1 MSPLGR
7 QGHRSR
13 AGEGINMENFQ
24 RYFLMFSIL
33 IFSYFLLIRWDPPTN
48 DTNQL
53 LVVNESERSLISESS
68 KFAEPETF
76 NENLSVSEPSVD
88 SCSLRNIKTLKSPY
102 WSLDLDLK
110 NGEIVKTTL
119 ENYPTEMNSS
129 DRKVLF
135 NKCGPE
141 KYSQVSGFEF
151 LNKDLAFKENLFSI
165 KDMYRSDGKNFVV
178 LEKRENDLIF
188 SKTFSYKNDDYFVS
202 VKDNILNLSGKE
214 ITFAPYSKIDRSDID
229 LYAEDN
235 SIFNPAS
242 FAYLGPAF
250 QTSSDNYNKIS
261 FSDLSEESYRELS
274 TKGWVSMLEHYFIS
288 AIIPEEGSNLIFQA
302 RKSLKSG
309 IYSIGVVGETS
320 SIGPNKEASFD
331 QKVYFGPKIKKE
343 LQKTHPELDLAV
355 DYGWLWWIGQPMY
368 SAMVVF
374 FDLTGNWGWSIVLVT
389 ILIKLLLWPLSM
401 VSYRNMGKMRAV
413 QPKMQEIQ
421 ERHADDRQALSK
433 AMMDLYKKEKVN
445 PALGCLPMLMQ
456 MPFFLAFYWVLIE
469 TVELRYAPFL
479 FWITD
484 LSARDPLFILPILNM
499 AAMWGMQQLQ
509 PQPVGA
515 DPIQANVFKY
525 MPLIFG
531 VMFALFPAGLVL
543 YWFLNSLVS
552 AVQMVMHGPKK
563 AKISSQ

>member
-1 MSPLGR
+1 
-7 QGHRSR
+7 
-13 AGEGINMENFQ
+13 MENFQ

-33 IFSYFLLIRWDPPTN
+33 IFSYFLLIRWDPPNNNT
-48 DTNQL
+48 TQEEL
-53 LVVNESERSLISESS
+53 LSNSERLLNESTDAYAEAAPFNEDLSYVEPLTEDCSLENN
-68 KFAEPETF
+68 ETF
-76 NENLSVSEPSVD
+76 KTPLWSIDLNL
-88 SCSLRNIKTLKSPY
+88 KK
-102 WSLDLDLK
+102 
-110 NGEIVKTTL
+110 GEIVKATL
-119 ENYPTEMNSS
+119 NNYPTEFKSS
-129 DRKVLF
+129 DKKVLF
-135 NKCGPE
+135 NKCGAE
-141 KYSQVSGFEF
+141 KYSHLSGFEF
-151 LNKDLAFKENLFSI
+151 LDKGLNPRDNFFSI
-165 KDMYRSDGKNFVV
+165 KEKYKTNNKTFVV
-178 LEKRENDLIF
+178 LEKREKDLIF
-188 SKTFSYKNDDYFVS
+188 NKTFSFKSDDYFIS
-202 VKDNILNLSGKE
+202 VTDSILNLSE
-214 ITFAPYSKIDRSDID
+214 SEVTFAPFSKIDRSSID
-229 LYAEDN
+229 LYADES

-261 FSDLSEESYRELS
+261 FSDLNEDSYRELS
-274 TKGWVSMLEHYFIS
+274 SKGWVSMLEHYFITS
-288 AIIPEEGSNLIFQA
+288 IIPEEGTNLIFQA
-302 RKSLKSG
+302 RKSSKSDV
-309 IYSIGVVGETS
+309 YSVGLVGETT
-320 SIGPNKEASFD
+320 SISPNNEASFN

-343 LQKTHPELDLAV
+343 LQKAHPELDLAV

-368 SAMVVF
+368 SAMTVF

-433 AMMDLYKKEKVN
+433 AMMELYKKEKVN

-499 AAMWGMQQLQ
+499 AAMWGMQRLQ

-563 AKISSQ
+563 EKASA

>member
-1 MSPLGR
+1 
-7 QGHRSR
+7 
-13 AGEGINMENFQ
+13 MENFQ

-48 DTNQL
+48 DINQS
-53 LVVNESERSLISESS
+53 LVVSESERSLISEPSQ
-68 KFAEPETF
+68 FAEPETF
-76 NENLSVSEPSVD
+76 NENISVSETSVD
-88 SCSLRNIKTLKSPY
+88 SCSLSNIKTLNSSY
-102 WSLDLDLK
+102 WSLDLDLR
-110 NGEIVKTTL
+110 NGEKVKTTL
-119 ENYPTEMNSS
+119 ENYPTEINSS

-165 KDMYRSDGKNFVV
+165 KDMYKSEGKNFVV

-229 LYAEDN
+229 LYADDS

-274 TKGWVSMLEHYFIS
+274 SKGWVSMLEHYFIS

-302 RKSLKSG
+302 RKSSKSG
-309 IYSIGVVGETS
+309 VYSVGVVGETS

-563 AKISSQ
+563 AKISS

>member
-1 MSPLGR
+1 MSSLGR

-13 AGEGINMENFQ
+13 AGERINMENFQ

-33 IFSYFLLIRWDPPTN
+33 IFSYFLLIRWDPPAN
-48 DTNQL
+48 DANQS
-53 LVVNESERSLISESS
+53 LVINESERSLISESS
-68 KFAEPETF
+68 KFVEAETF
-76 NENLSVSEPSVD
+76 NENLSVSETSVD
-88 SCSLRNIKTLKSPY
+88 SCSLSNIKTLKSPY

-165 KDMYRSDGKNFVV
+165 KDMYKSDGKNFVV

-229 LYAEDN
+229 LYAEDS

-274 TKGWVSMLEHYFIS
+274 SKGWVSMLEHYFIS

-302 RKSLKSG
+302 RKSSKSG
-309 IYSIGVVGETS
+309 IYSVGVVGETS

-563 AKISSQ
+563 AKISS

>member
-13 AGEGINMENFQ
+13 AGERINMENFQ

-48 DTNQL
+48 DINQS
-53 LVVNESERSLISESS
+53 LVVSESERSLISEPSQ
-68 KFAEPETF
+68 FAEPETF
-76 NENLSVSEPSVD
+76 NENISVSETSVD
-88 SCSLRNIKTLKSPY
+88 SCSLSNIKTLNSSY
-102 WSLDLDLK
+102 WSLDLDLR

-119 ENYPTEMNSS
+119 ENYPTEINSS

-151 LNKDLAFKENLFSI
+151 LNKDLASKENLFSI
-165 KDMYRSDGKNFVV
+165 KDMYKSEGKNFVV
-178 LEKRENDLIF
+178 LEKRENDVIF

-202 VKDNILNLSGKE
+202 VKDNILNLSDKE

-229 LYAEDN
+229 LYAEDS

-302 RKSLKSG
+302 RKSSKSG
-309 IYSIGVVGETS
+309 VYSVGVVGETS

-563 AKISSQ
+563 AKISS

>member
-1 MSPLGR
+1 
-7 QGHRSR
+7 
-13 AGEGINMENFQ
+13 MENFQ

-33 IFSYFLLIRWDPPTN
+33 IFSYFLLIRWDPPTSDINEENVYN
-48 DTNQL
+48 D
-53 LVVNESERSLISESS
+53 SERSLIQPSNDY
-68 KFAEPETF
+68 KETAPF
-76 NENLSVSEPSVD
+76 NEDLSYIEPLAEI
-88 SCSLRNIKTLKSPY
+88 CSLENIETLRTPY
-102 WSLDLDLK
+102 WSLDIDLK
-110 NGEIVKTTL
+110 NGEIVKAKL
-119 ENYPTEMNSS
+119 DNYPTEINSS
-129 DRKVLF
+129 EKKVLF
-135 NKCGPE
+135 NKCGAE
-141 KYSQVSGFEF
+141 KYSQLSGFEF
-151 LNKDLAFKENLFSI
+151 LNKELNPKDNLFSI
-165 KDMYRSDGKNFVV
+165 KEKYSSNNKTFVV
-178 LEKRENDLIF
+178 LEKREKDLIF
-188 SKTFSYKNDDYFVS
+188 KKTFSFKNDDYFIS
-202 VKDNILNLSGKE
+202 LTDSILNLSNSE
-214 ITFAPYSKIDRSDID
+214 VTFAPFSKIDRSSVD
-229 LYAEDN
+229 LYADES

-261 FSDLSEESYRELS
+261 FSDLNEDPYRELS

-288 AIIPEEGSNLIFQA
+288 SIVPEEGTNLIFQA
-302 RKSLKSG
+302 RKSSKSD
-309 IYSIGVVGETS
+309 IYSVGLVGETS
-320 SIGPNKEASFD
+320 SISPNNEVSFN
-331 QKVYFGPKIKKE
+331 QRVYFGPKIKKE
-343 LQKTHPELDLAV
+343 LQKAHPELDLAV

-368 SAMVVF
+368 SAMTVF

-433 AMMDLYKKEKVN
+433 AMMELYKKEKVN

-552 AVQMVMHGPKK
+552 AVQMVMHGPRKEK
-563 AKISSQ
+563 ASA

>member
-1 MSPLGR
+1 
-7 QGHRSR
+7 
-13 AGEGINMENFQ
+13 MENFQ

-33 IFSYFLLIRWDPPTN
+33 IFSYFLLIRWDPPTSYIN
-48 DTNQL
+48 EEN
-53 LVVNESERSLISESS
+53 VYNESERSLIQPSNDY
-68 KFAEPETF
+68 KETAPF
-76 NENLSVSEPSVD
+76 NEDLSYIEPLAEI
-88 SCSLRNIKTLKSPY
+88 CSLENIETLRTPY
-102 WSLDLDLK
+102 WSLDIDLK
-110 NGEIVKTTL
+110 NGEIVKATL
-119 ENYPTEMNSS
+119 DNYPTEINSS
-129 DRKVLF
+129 EKKVLF
-135 NKCGPE
+135 NKCGAE
-141 KYSQVSGFEF
+141 KYSQLSGFEF
-151 LNKDLAFKENLFSI
+151 LNKELNPKDNLFSI
-165 KDMYRSDGKNFVV
+165 KEKYSSNNKTFVV
-178 LEKRENDLIF
+178 LEKREKDLIF
-188 SKTFSYKNDDYFVS
+188 KKTFSFKNDDYFIS
-202 VKDNILNLSGKE
+202 LTDNILNLSNSE
-214 ITFAPYSKIDRSDID
+214 VTFAPFSKIDRSSVD
-229 LYAEDN
+229 LYADES

-261 FSDLSEESYRELS
+261 FSDLNEDSYRELS

-288 AIIPEEGSNLIFQA
+288 SIVPEEGTNLIFQA
-302 RKSLKSG
+302 RKSSKSD
-309 IYSIGVVGETS
+309 IYSVGLVGETS
-320 SIGPNKEASFD
+320 SISPNNEASFN
-331 QKVYFGPKIKKE
+331 QRVYFGPKIKKE
-343 LQKTHPELDLAV
+343 LQKAHPELDLAV

-368 SAMVVF
+368 SAMTVF

-433 AMMDLYKKEKVN
+433 AMMELYKKEKVN

-552 AVQMVMHGPKK
+552 AVQMVMHGPRKEK
-563 AKISSQ
+563 ASA

>member
-1 MSPLGR
+1 
-7 QGHRSR
+7 
-13 AGEGINMENFQ
+13 MENFQ

-48 DTNQL
+48 NF
-53 LVVNESERSLISESS
+53 NEENVYNDSERSLDQPSNDY
-68 KFAEPETF
+68 KETTPF
-76 NENLSVSEPSVD
+76 NEDLSYIEPLAEI
-88 SCSLRNIKTLKSPY
+88 CSLENIETLRTPY
-102 WSLDLDLK
+102 WSLNIDLK
-110 NGEIVKTTL
+110 KGEIVKATL
-119 ENYPTEMNSS
+119 DNYPTEINSS
-129 DRKVLF
+129 EKKVLF
-135 NKCGPE
+135 NKCGAE
-141 KYSQVSGFEF
+141 KYSQLSGFEF
-151 LNKDLAFKENLFSI
+151 LNKELNPKDNLFSI
-165 KDMYRSDGKNFVV
+165 KEKYSSNNKTFVV
-178 LEKRENDLIF
+178 LEKREKDLIF
-188 SKTFSYKNDDYFVS
+188 KKTFSFKNDDYFIS
-202 VKDNILNLSGKE
+202 LTDSILNLSNSE
-214 ITFAPYSKIDRSDID
+214 VTFAPFSKIDRSSVD
-229 LYAEDN
+229 LYADES

-261 FSDLSEESYRELS
+261 FSDLNEDSYRELS

-288 AIIPEEGSNLIFQA
+288 SIVPEEGTNLIFQA
-302 RKSLKSG
+302 RKSSKSD
-309 IYSIGVVGETS
+309 IYSVGLVGETS
-320 SIGPNKEASFD
+320 SISPNNEASFN
-331 QKVYFGPKIKKE
+331 QRVYFGPKIKKE
-343 LQKTHPELDLAV
+343 LQKAHPELDLAV

-368 SAMVVF
+368 SAMTVF

-433 AMMDLYKKEKVN
+433 AMMELYKKEKVN

-552 AVQMVMHGPKK
+552 AVQMVMHGPRKEK
-563 AKISSQ
+563 ASA

>member
-1 MSPLGR
+1 
-7 QGHRSR
+7 
-13 AGEGINMENFQ
+13 MENFQ

-33 IFSYFLLIRWDPPTN
+33 IFSYFLLIRWDPPNNNTTQEELLTN
-48 DTNQL
+48 SERL
-53 LVVNESERSLISESS
+53 LNESTDAYAEAAPFNEDLSYVEPLTEACSLENN
-68 KFAEPETF
+68 ETF
-76 NENLSVSEPSVD
+76 KTPLWSIDLNL
-88 SCSLRNIKTLKSPY
+88 KK
-102 WSLDLDLK
+102 
-110 NGEIVKTTL
+110 GEIVKATL
-119 ENYPTEMNSS
+119 NNYPTEFKSS
-129 DRKVLF
+129 DKKVLF
-135 NKCGPE
+135 NKCGAE
-141 KYSQVSGFEF
+141 KYSHLSGFEF
-151 LNKDLAFKENLFSI
+151 LDKGLNPRDNFFSI
-165 KDMYRSDGKNFVV
+165 KEKYKTNNKTFVV
-178 LEKRENDLIF
+178 LEKREKDLIF
-188 SKTFSYKNDDYFVS
+188 NKTFSFKSDDYFIS
-202 VKDNILNLSGKE
+202 VTDSILNLSE
-214 ITFAPYSKIDRSDID
+214 SEVTFAPFSKIDRSSID
-229 LYAEDN
+229 LYADES

-261 FSDLSEESYRELS
+261 FSDLNEDSYRELS
-274 TKGWVSMLEHYFIS
+274 SKGWVSMLEHYFITS
-288 AIIPEEGSNLIFQA
+288 IIPEEGTNLIFQA
-302 RKSLKSG
+302 RKSSKSDV
-309 IYSIGVVGETS
+309 YSVGLVGETT
-320 SIGPNKEASFD
+320 SISPNNEASFS

-343 LQKTHPELDLAV
+343 LQKAHPELDLAV

-368 SAMVVF
+368 SAMTVF

-433 AMMDLYKKEKVN
+433 AMMELYKKEKVN

-499 AAMWGMQQLQ
+499 AAMWGMQRLQ

-563 AKISSQ
+563 EKASA

>member
-1 MSPLGR
+1 
-7 QGHRSR
+7 
-13 AGEGINMENFQ
+13 MENFQ

-48 DTNQL
+48 NF
-53 LVVNESERSLISESS
+53 NEENVYNDSERSLVQPSNDY
-68 KFAEPETF
+68 KETTPF
-76 NENLSVSEPSVD
+76 NEDLSYIEPLAEI
-88 SCSLRNIKTLKSPY
+88 CSLENIETLRTPY
-102 WSLDLDLK
+102 WSLDIDLK
-110 NGEIVKTTL
+110 NGEIVKATL
-119 ENYPTEMNSS
+119 DNYPTEINSS
-129 DRKVLF
+129 EKKVLF
-135 NKCGPE
+135 NKCGAE
-141 KYSQVSGFEF
+141 KYSQLSGFEF
-151 LNKDLAFKENLFSI
+151 LNKELNPKDNLFSI
-165 KDMYRSDGKNFVV
+165 KEKYSSNNKTFVV
-178 LEKRENDLIF
+178 LEKKEKDLIF
-188 SKTFSYKNDDYFVS
+188 KKTFSFKNDDYFIS
-202 VKDNILNLSGKE
+202 LTDSILNLSNSE
-214 ITFAPYSKIDRSDID
+214 VTFAPFSKIDRSSVD
-229 LYAEDN
+229 LYADES

-261 FSDLSEESYRELS
+261 FSDLNEDSYRELS

-288 AIIPEEGSNLIFQA
+288 SIVPEEGTNLIFQA
-302 RKSLKSG
+302 RKSSKSD
-309 IYSIGVVGETS
+309 IYSVGLVGETS
-320 SIGPNKEASFD
+320 SISPNNEASFN
-331 QKVYFGPKIKKE
+331 QRVYFGPKIKKE
-343 LQKTHPELDLAV
+343 LQKAHPELDLAV

-368 SAMVVF
+368 SAMTVF

-433 AMMDLYKKEKVN
+433 AMMELYKKEKVN

-552 AVQMVMHGPKK
+552 AVQMVMHGPRKEK
-563 AKISSQ
+563 ASA

>member
-1 MSPLGR
+1 
-7 QGHRSR
+7 
-13 AGEGINMENFQ
+13 
-24 RYFLMFSIL
+24 MFSIL
-33 IFSYFLLIRWDPPTN
+33 IFSYFLLVRWDPPTN
-48 DTNQL
+48 NIDEETVYEN
-53 LVVNESERSLISESS
+53 SERSLQTPSIDYQ
-68 KFAEPETF
+68 ETTPF
-76 NENLSVSEPSVD
+76 NEDLSYIEPLAEI
-88 SCSLRNIKTLKSPY
+88 CSLENIETLRTPY
-102 WSLDLDLK
+102 WSLDIDLK
-110 NGEIVKTTL
+110 KGEIVKATL
-119 ENYPTEMNSS
+119 DNYPTEISS
-129 DRKVLF
+129 PEKKVLF
-135 NKCGPE
+135 NKCGAE
-141 KYSQVSGFEF
+141 KYSQLSGFEF
-151 LNKDLAFKENLFSI
+151 LNKELSPKDNLFYI
-165 KDMYRSDGKNFVV
+165 KEKYNSNNKTFVV
-178 LEKRENDLIF
+178 LEKKEKDLIF
-188 SKTFSYKNDDYFVS
+188 KKTFSFKNDDYFIS
-202 VKDNILNLSGKE
+202 LTDSILNLSNSE
-214 ITFAPYSKIDRSDID
+214 VTFAPFSKIDRSSVD
-229 LYAEDN
+229 LHADES

-261 FSDLSEESYRELS
+261 FSDLNEDSYRELS

-288 AIIPEEGSNLIFQA
+288 SIIPEEGTNLIFQA
-302 RKSLKSG
+302 RKSSKSD
-309 IYSIGVVGETS
+309 IYSVGLVGETS
-320 SIGPNKEASFD
+320 SISPNNEVSFD

-343 LQKTHPELDLAV
+343 LQKAHPELDLAV

-368 SAMVVF
+368 SAMTVF

-433 AMMDLYKKEKVN
+433 AMMELYKKEKVN

-552 AVQMVMHGPKK
+552 AVQMVMHGPRKEK
-563 AKISSQ
+563 ANA

>member
-1 MSPLGR
+1 
-7 QGHRSR
+7 
-13 AGEGINMENFQ
+13 MENFQ

-33 IFSYFLLIRWDPPTN
+33 IFSYFLLIRWDPP
-48 DTNQL
+48 
-53 LVVNESERSLISESS
+53 NENSKENSISIDSERPLIN
-68 KFAEPETF
+68 EPIDFEETTPF
-76 NENLSVSEPSVD
+76 NENLSNIKAIDNV
-88 SCSLRNIKTLKSPY
+88 CAANNIKTLESPY
-102 WSLDLDLK
+102 WSLDIDLK
-110 NGEIVKTTL
+110 KGEIVKTTL
-119 ENYPTEMNSS
+119 KNYPVEIDS
-129 DRKVLF
+129 KGKKILF

-141 KYSQVSGFEF
+141 KYSHTSGFEF
-151 LNKDLAFKENLFSI
+151 LNKELNPDKNFFSVKET
-165 KDMYRSDGKNFVV
+165 YTSDNKIFVV
-178 LEKRENDLIF
+178 LEKTEKNLLFKKII
-188 SKTFSYKNDDYFVS
+188 SYKNDDYFVS
-202 VKDNILNLSGKE
+202 VTDSVLNVSASEVTL
-214 ITFAPYSKIDRSDID
+214 APFSKIDRSSVD
-229 LYAEDN
+229 LNADEN

-261 FSDLSEESYRELS
+261 FSDLSEDNFRELS
-274 TKGWVSMLEHYFIS
+274 TKGWASMLEHYFIS
-288 AIIPEEGSNLIFQA
+288 AIVPEEGTNFIFQA
-302 RKSLKSG
+302 RKSTKSDVF
-309 IYSIGVVGETS
+309 SIGLVGETN
-320 SIGPNKEASFD
+320 SIAPNREASFN

-343 LQKTHPELDLAV
+343 LQKAHPELDLAV

-368 SAMVVF
+368 SAMSF
-374 FDLTGNWGWSIVLVT
+374 FHNLTGNWGWSIVLVT
-389 ILIKLLLWPLSM
+389 ILIKVLLWPLSM

-421 ERHADDRQALSK
+421 ERYSDDRQALSK

-531 VMFALFPAGLVL
+531 ILFALFPAGLVL

-563 AKISSQ
+563 AKLAV

>member
-1 MSPLGR
+1 
-7 QGHRSR
+7 
-13 AGEGINMENFQ
+13 MENFQ

-48 DTNQL
+48 DINQS
-53 LVVNESERSLISESS
+53 LVVNESERSLISEPSQ
-68 KFAEPETF
+68 FAETETF
-76 NENLSVSEPSVD
+76 NENISVSETSID
-88 SCSLRNIKTLKSPY
+88 SCSLSNIKTLNSPY

-151 LNKDLAFKENLFSI
+151 LNKDLASKENLFSI
-165 KDMYRSDGKNFVV
+165 KDMYKSEGKNFVV
-178 LEKRENDLIF
+178 LEKRENDVIF

-202 VKDNILNLSGKE
+202 VKDNILNLSDKE

-229 LYAEDN
+229 LYADDS

-302 RKSLKSG
+302 RKSSKSG
-309 IYSIGVVGETS
+309 IYSVGVVGETS
-320 SIGPNKEASFD
+320 SIGPNNEASFD

-563 AKISSQ
+563 AKISS

>member
-1 MSPLGR
+1 
-7 QGHRSR
+7 
-13 AGEGINMENFQ
+13 MENFQ

-33 IFSYFLLIRWDPPTN
+33 IFSYFLLIRWDPP
-48 DTNQL
+48 
-53 LVVNESERSLISESS
+53 NENSIENSISIDSERPLIN
-68 KFAEPETF
+68 EPIDFEETTPF
-76 NENLSVSEPSVD
+76 NEDLSNIKAIDNV
-88 SCSLRNIKTLKSPY
+88 CAANNIKTLESPY
-102 WSLDLDLK
+102 WSLDIDLK
-110 NGEIVKTTL
+110 KGEIVKTTL
-119 ENYPTEMNSS
+119 KNYPVEIDS
-129 DRKVLF
+129 KGKKILF

-141 KYSQVSGFEF
+141 KYSHTSGFEF
-151 LNKDLAFKENLFSI
+151 LNKELNPDKNFFSVKET
-165 KDMYRSDGKNFVV
+165 YTSDNKTFVV
-178 LEKRENDLIF
+178 LEKTEKNLLFKKII
-188 SKTFSYKNDDYFVS
+188 SYKNDDYFVS
-202 VKDNILNLSGKE
+202 VTDSVLNVSASEVTL
-214 ITFAPYSKIDRSDID
+214 APFSKIDRSNVD
-229 LYAEDN
+229 LNADEN

-261 FSDLSEESYRELS
+261 FSDLSEDNFRELS
-274 TKGWVSMLEHYFIS
+274 TKGWASMLEHYFIS
-288 AIIPEEGSNLIFQA
+288 AIVPEEGTNFIFQA
-302 RKSLKSG
+302 RKSTKSDVF
-309 IYSIGVVGETS
+309 SIGLVGETN
-320 SIGPNKEASFD
+320 SIAPNREASFN

-343 LQKTHPELDLAV
+343 LQKAHPELDLAV

-368 SAMVVF
+368 SAMSF
-374 FDLTGNWGWSIVLVT
+374 FHNLTGNWGWSIVLVT
-389 ILIKLLLWPLSM
+389 ILIKVLLWPLSM

-421 ERHADDRQALSK
+421 ERYSDDRQALSK

-531 VMFALFPAGLVL
+531 VLFALFPAGLVL

-563 AKISSQ
+563 ANLAA

>member
-1 MSPLGR
+1 
-7 QGHRSR
+7 
-13 AGEGINMENFQ
+13 MENFQ

-33 IFSYFLLIRWDPPTN
+33 IFSYFLLIRWDPPTSN
-48 DTNQL
+48 I
-53 LVVNESERSLISESS
+53 NEESLYEDSERSLIQPSNDY
-68 KFAEPETF
+68 KETTPF
-76 NENLSVSEPSVD
+76 NEDLSYIEPLAEI
-88 SCSLRNIKTLKSPY
+88 CSLENIENLRTPY
-102 WSLDLDLK
+102 WSLDIDLK
-110 NGEIVKTTL
+110 NGEIVKATL
-119 ENYPTEMNSS
+119 DNYPTEINSS
-129 DRKVLF
+129 EKKVLF
-135 NKCGPE
+135 NKCGAE
-141 KYSQVSGFEF
+141 KYSQLSGFEF
-151 LNKDLAFKENLFSI
+151 LNKELNPKDNLFYV
-165 KDMYRSDGKNFVV
+165 KERYNSDNKTFVI
-178 LEKRENDLIF
+178 LEKREKDLIF
-188 SKTFSYKNDDYFVS
+188 KKTFSFKNDDYFIS
-202 VKDNILNLSGKE
+202 LTDSILNLSNSE
-214 ITFAPYSKIDRSDID
+214 VTFAPFSKIDRSSVD
-229 LYAEDN
+229 LYADES

-261 FSDLSEESYRELS
+261 FSDLNEDSYRELS

-288 AIIPEEGSNLIFQA
+288 SIVPEEGTNLIFQA
-302 RKSLKSG
+302 RKSSKSD
-309 IYSIGVVGETS
+309 IYSVGLVGETS
-320 SIGPNKEASFD
+320 SISPNNEASFN
-331 QKVYFGPKIKKE
+331 QRVYFGPKIKKE
-343 LQKTHPELDLAV
+343 LQKAHSELDLAV

-368 SAMVVF
+368 SAMTVF

-433 AMMDLYKKEKVN
+433 AMMELYKKEKVN

-552 AVQMVMHGPKK
+552 AVQMVMHGPRKEK
-563 AKISSQ
+563 ASA

>member
-1 MSPLGR
+1 
-7 QGHRSR
+7 
-13 AGEGINMENFQ
+13 MENFQ

-48 DTNQL
+48 DTNQP

-68 KFAEPETF
+68 KFAEPDTF
-76 NENLSVSEPSVD
+76 NENLSVSETSID
-88 SCSLRNIKTLKSPY
+88 SCSLSNIKTLKSPY

-151 LNKDLAFKENLFSI
+151 LNKALASKENFFSI
-165 KDMYRSDGKNFVV
+165 KDMYKSDGKNFVV
-178 LEKRENDLIF
+178 LEKQENDVIF
-188 SKTFSYKNDDYFVS
+188 TKTFSYKNDDYFVS

-229 LYAEDN
+229 LYADDS

-261 FSDLSEESYRELS
+261 FSDLSEESYKELS

-302 RKSLKSG
+302 RKSSKSG
-309 IYSIGVVGETS
+309 IYSVGVVGETS
-320 SIGPNKEASFD
+320 SISPNKEASFD

-413 QPKMQEIQ
+413 QPKMKEIQ

-563 AKISSQ
+563 AKISS

>member
-1 MSPLGR
+1 
-7 QGHRSR
+7 
-13 AGEGINMENFQ
+13 MENFQ

-33 IFSYFLLIRWDPPTN
+33 IFSYFLLIRWDPPTSN
-48 DTNQL
+48 I
-53 LVVNESERSLISESS
+53 NEESVYDDSERSLIQPSNDY
-68 KFAEPETF
+68 KETTPF
-76 NENLSVSEPSVD
+76 NEDLSYIEPLAEI
-88 SCSLRNIKTLKSPY
+88 CSLENIETLRTPY
-102 WSLDLDLK
+102 WSLDIDLK
-110 NGEIVKTTL
+110 NGEIVKATL
-119 ENYPTEMNSS
+119 DNYPTEINSS
-129 DRKVLF
+129 EKKVLF
-135 NKCGPE
+135 NKCGAE
-141 KYSQVSGFEF
+141 KYSQLSGFEF
-151 LNKDLAFKENLFSI
+151 LNKELNPKDNLFSI
-165 KDMYRSDGKNFVV
+165 KEKYSSNNKTFVV
-178 LEKRENDLIF
+178 LEKREKDLIF
-188 SKTFSYKNDDYFVS
+188 KKTFSFKNDDYFIS
-202 VKDNILNLSGKE
+202 LTDNILNLSNSE
-214 ITFAPYSKIDRSDID
+214 VTFAPFSKIDRSSVD
-229 LYAEDN
+229 LYADES

-261 FSDLSEESYRELS
+261 FSDLNEDSYRELS

-288 AIIPEEGSNLIFQA
+288 SIVPEEGTNLIFQA
-302 RKSLKSG
+302 RKSSKSD
-309 IYSIGVVGETS
+309 IYSVGLVGETS
-320 SIGPNKEASFD
+320 SISPNNEASFN
-331 QKVYFGPKIKKE
+331 QRVYFGPKIKKE
-343 LQKTHPELDLAV
+343 LQKAHPELDLAV

-368 SAMVVF
+368 SAMTVF

-433 AMMDLYKKEKVN
+433 AMMELYKKEKVN

-552 AVQMVMHGPKK
+552 AVQMVMHGPRKEK
-563 AKISSQ
+563 ASA

>member
-1 MSPLGR
+1 MAFRAHHQLETRIVRIFNTFGPRMRLNDGRVLPTFIGQALQSKPLTAFGDGSQTRSFTYVDDLIEGIFRLLQSEYANPVNIGNPQEVSINEFAHEILQLTQSSSPITYKALPEDDPKQR
-7 QGHRSR
+7 KPDISLAKKLLNWQPQFSR
-13 AGEGINMENFQ
+13 AKGLKITIESFKSELNPKNNF
-24 RYFLMFSIL
+24 
-33 IFSYFLLIRWDPPTN
+33 
-48 DTNQL
+48 
-53 LVVNESERSLISESS
+53 
-68 KFAEPETF
+68 
-76 NENLSVSEPSVD
+76 
-88 SCSLRNIKTLKSPY
+88 
-102 WSLDLDLK
+102 
-110 NGEIVKTTL
+110 
-119 ENYPTEMNSS
+119 
-129 DRKVLF
+129 
-135 NKCGPE
+135 
-141 KYSQVSGFEF
+141 
-151 LNKDLAFKENLFSI
+151 FSI
-165 KDMYRSDGKNFVV
+165 KETYTSSGQNFVV
-178 LEKRENDLIF
+178 LEKAEKDLLFKKII
-188 SKTFSYKNDDYFVS
+188 SYKNEDYFIS
-202 VKDNILNLSGKE
+202 VTDKVLNLSVSE
-214 ITFAPYSKIDRSDID
+214 ITFAPFSKIDRSSVD
-229 LYAEDN
+229 LDADEN

-250 QTSSDNYNKIS
+250 QTSNVNYNKIS
-261 FSDLSEESYRELS
+261 FSDLTEESFRELS
-274 TKGWVSMLEHYFIS
+274 TEGWVSMLEHYFIS
-288 AIIPEEGSNLIFQA
+288 AIVPEEGSNFIFQA
-302 RKSLKSG
+302 RKSTKSDVF
-309 IYSIGVVGETS
+309 SIGLVGETK
-320 SIGPNKEASFD
+320 SISPNKEASFN

-343 LQKTHPELDLAV
+343 LQKAHPELDLAV

-368 SAMVVF
+368 SAMSF
-374 FDLTGNWGWSIVLVT
+374 FHDLTGNWGWSIVLVT
-389 ILIKLLLWPLSM
+389 ILIKILLWPLSM

-531 VMFALFPAGLVL
+531 VLFALFPAGLVL

-563 AKISSQ
+563 AKASA

>member
-1 MSPLGR
+1 
-7 QGHRSR
+7 
-13 AGEGINMENFQ
+13 MENFQ
-24 RYFLMFSIL
+24 RYFLIFSIL

-48 DTNQL
+48 IISSEEVYSD
-53 LVVNESERSLISESS
+53 SERSLI
-68 KFAEPETF
+68 EPSGAYEETTPF
-76 NENLSVSEPSVD
+76 NENLSYIEPLTEI
-88 SCSLRNIKTLKSPY
+88 CSLENIETLTTPY
-102 WSLDLDLK
+102 WSLDIDLK
-110 NGEIVKTTL
+110 KGEIVKATL
-119 ENYPTEMNSS
+119 DKYPTEINSS
-129 DRKVLF
+129 EKKVLF
-135 NKCGPE
+135 NKCGTE
-141 KYSQVSGFEF
+141 KYSQLSGFEF
-151 LNKDLAFKENLFSI
+151 LNKELNPKDSFFYVKERYDTNN
-165 KDMYRSDGKNFVV
+165 KTFVV
-178 LEKRENDLIF
+178 LEKREKDLIF
-188 SKTFSYKNDDYFVS
+188 KKTFSFKNDDYFIS
-202 VKDNILNLSGKE
+202 VTDSILNLSNSE
-214 ITFAPYSKIDRSDID
+214 VTFAPFSKIDRSSID
-229 LYAEDN
+229 LYADES

-261 FSDLSEESYRELS
+261 FSDLNEDSYRELS
-274 TKGWVSMLEHYFIS
+274 SKGWVSMLEHYFIS
-288 AIIPEEGSNLIFQA
+288 SIIPEEGTNLIFQA
-302 RKSLKSG
+302 RKSSKSD
-309 IYSIGVVGETS
+309 IYSVGLVGETS
-320 SIGPNKEASFD
+320 SISTNNEASFN

-343 LQKTHPELDLAV
+343 LQKAHPELDLAV

-368 SAMVVF
+368 SAMTVF

-433 AMMDLYKKEKVN
+433 AMMELYKKEKVN

-552 AVQMVMHGPKK
+552 AVQMVMHGPRKEK
-563 AKISSQ
+563 VST

>member
-1 MSPLGR
+1 
-7 QGHRSR
+7 
-13 AGEGINMENFQ
+13 MENFQ

-33 IFSYFLLIRWDPPTN
+33 IFSYFLLIRWDPPTSN
-48 DTNQL
+48 INKENIY
-53 LVVNESERSLISESS
+53 NESERSLIQPSNDY
-68 KFAEPETF
+68 KETAPF
-76 NENLSVSEPSVD
+76 NEDLSYIEPLAEI
-88 SCSLRNIKTLKSPY
+88 CSLENIETLRTPY
-102 WSLDLDLK
+102 WSLDIDLK
-110 NGEIVKTTL
+110 NGEIVKATL
-119 ENYPTEMNSS
+119 DNYPTEINSS
-129 DRKVLF
+129 EKKVLF
-135 NKCGPE
+135 NKCGAE
-141 KYSQVSGFEF
+141 KYSQLSGFEF
-151 LNKDLAFKENLFSI
+151 LNKELNPKDILFSI
-165 KDMYRSDGKNFVV
+165 KEKYSSNNKTFVV
-178 LEKRENDLIF
+178 LEKREKDLIF
-188 SKTFSYKNDDYFVS
+188 KKTFSFKNDDYFIS
-202 VKDNILNLSGKE
+202 LTDNILNLSNSE
-214 ITFAPYSKIDRSDID
+214 VTFAPFSKIDRSSVD
-229 LYAEDN
+229 LYADES

-261 FSDLSEESYRELS
+261 FSDLNEDSYRELS

-288 AIIPEEGSNLIFQA
+288 SIVPEEGTNLIFQA
-302 RKSLKSG
+302 RKSSKSD
-309 IYSIGVVGETS
+309 IYSVGLVGETS
-320 SIGPNKEASFD
+320 SISPNNEASFN
-331 QKVYFGPKIKKE
+331 QRVYFGPKIKKE
-343 LQKTHPELDLAV
+343 LQKAHPELDLAV

-368 SAMVVF
+368 SAMTVF

-433 AMMDLYKKEKVN
+433 AMMELYKKEKVN

-552 AVQMVMHGPKK
+552 AVQMVMHGPRKEK
-563 AKISSQ
+563 ASA

>member
-1 MSPLGR
+1 MSSLGR

-13 AGEGINMENFQ
+13 AGERINMENFQ

-33 IFSYFLLIRWDPPTN
+33 IFSYFLLIRWDPPAN
-48 DTNQL
+48 DTNQS
-53 LVVNESERSLISESS
+53 LVINESERSLISESS
-68 KFAEPETF
+68 EFVEAETF
-76 NENLSVSEPSVD
+76 NDNLSVSETSVD
-88 SCSLRNIKTLKSPY
+88 SCSLSNIKTLKSPY

-165 KDMYRSDGKNFVV
+165 KDMYKSDGKNFVV

-229 LYAEDN
+229 LYAEDS

-274 TKGWVSMLEHYFIS
+274 SKGWVSMLEHYFIS

-302 RKSLKSG
+302 RKSSKSG
-309 IYSIGVVGETS
+309 IYSVGVVGETS

-563 AKISSQ
+563 AKISS

>member
-1 MSPLGR
+1 
-7 QGHRSR
+7 
-13 AGEGINMENFQ
+13 MENFQ

-33 IFSYFLLIRWDPPTN
+33 IFSYFLLIRWDPPSDN
-48 DTNQL
+48 ISIDDTY
-53 LVVNESERSLISESS
+53 SDSGRSLIGPSNDYQEST
-68 KFAEPETF
+68 PF
-76 NENLSVSEPSVD
+76 NEDLSYKEPLAEI
-88 SCSLRNIKTLKSPY
+88 CSLENIETLRTPY
-102 WSLDLDLK
+102 WSLDIDLK
-110 NGEIVKTTL
+110 KGEIVKATL
-119 ENYPTEMNSS
+119 DNYPTEINSS
-129 DRKVLF
+129 EKKVLF
-135 NKCGPE
+135 NKCGAE
-141 KYSQVSGFEF
+141 KYSQLSGFEF
-151 LNKDLAFKENLFSI
+151 LNKELNPKDNFFSI
-165 KDMYRSDGKNFVV
+165 KEKYNSNNKTFVV
-178 LEKRENDLIF
+178 LEKREKDLIF
-188 SKTFSYKNDDYFVS
+188 KKTFSFKNDDYFVS
-202 VKDNILNLSGKE
+202 VTDSILNLSNSE
-214 ITFAPYSKIDRSDID
+214 VTFAPFSKIDRSSVD
-229 LYAEDN
+229 LYADES

-261 FSDLSEESYRELS
+261 FSDLNEDSYRELS

-288 AIIPEEGSNLIFQA
+288 SIIPEEGTNLIFQA
-302 RKSLKSG
+302 RKSSKSD
-309 IYSIGVVGETS
+309 IYSVGLVGETS
-320 SIGPNKEASFD
+320 SISPNNEVSFN

-343 LQKTHPELDLAV
+343 LQKAHPELDLAV

-368 SAMVVF
+368 SAMTVF

-433 AMMDLYKKEKVN
+433 AMMELYKKEKVN

-484 LSARDPLFILPILNM
+484 LSARDPFFILPILNM

-531 VMFALFPAGLVL
+531 VLFALFPAGLVL

-552 AVQMVMHGPKK
+552 AVQMVMHGPRKEK
-563 AKISSQ
+563 ASA

>member
-1 MSPLGR
+1 
-7 QGHRSR
+7 
-13 AGEGINMENFQ
+13 MENFQ

-33 IFSYFLLIRWDPPTN
+33 IFSYFLLIRWDPP
-48 DTNQL
+48 
-53 LVVNESERSLISESS
+53 NENSKENSIYTDSERPLINDPIDFE
-68 KFAEPETF
+68 ETAPF
-76 NENLSVSEPSVD
+76 NENLSNIKAIDNV
-88 SCSLRNIKTLKSPY
+88 CAANNIKTLESPY
-102 WSLDLDLK
+102 WSLDIDLK
-110 NGEIVKTTL
+110 KGEIVKTTL
-119 ENYPTEMNSS
+119 KNYPVEIDS
-129 DRKVLF
+129 KGKKILF

-141 KYSQVSGFEF
+141 KYSHTSGFEF
-151 LNKDLAFKENLFSI
+151 LNKELNPDKNFFSVKET
-165 KDMYRSDGKNFVV
+165 YTSDNKIFVV
-178 LEKRENDLIF
+178 LEKTEKNLLFKKII
-188 SKTFSYKNDDYFVS
+188 SYKNDDYFVS
-202 VKDNILNLSGKE
+202 VTDSVLNVSASEVTL
-214 ITFAPYSKIDRSDID
+214 APFSKIDRSSVD
-229 LYAEDN
+229 LNADEN

-261 FSDLSEESYRELS
+261 FSDLSEDNFRELS
-274 TKGWVSMLEHYFIS
+274 TKGWASMLEHYFIS
-288 AIIPEEGSNLIFQA
+288 AIVPEEGTNFIFQA
-302 RKSLKSG
+302 RKSTKSDVF
-309 IYSIGVVGETS
+309 SIGLVGETN
-320 SIGPNKEASFD
+320 SIAPNREASFN

-343 LQKTHPELDLAV
+343 LQKAHPELDLAV

-368 SAMVVF
+368 SAMSF
-374 FDLTGNWGWSIVLVT
+374 FHNLTGNWGWSIVLVT
-389 ILIKLLLWPLSM
+389 ILIKVLLWPLSM

-421 ERHADDRQALSK
+421 ERFSDDRQALSK

-531 VMFALFPAGLVL
+531 ILFALFPAGLVL

-563 AKISSQ
+563 AKLAV

>member
-1 MSPLGR
+1 
-7 QGHRSR
+7 
-13 AGEGINMENFQ
+13 MENFQ

-33 IFSYFLLIRWDPPTN
+33 IFSYFLLIRWDPPAN
-48 DTNQL
+48 DANQS
-53 LVVNESERSLISESS
+53 LVINESERSLISESS
-68 KFAEPETF
+68 EFVEAETF
-76 NENLSVSEPSVD
+76 NENLSVSETSVD
-88 SCSLRNIKTLKSPY
+88 SCSLSNIKTLKSPY

-151 LNKDLAFKENLFSI
+151 LNKDLAFKANLFSI
-165 KDMYRSDGKNFVV
+165 RDMYKSDGKNFVV

-202 VKDNILNLSGKE
+202 VKDNILNLSDKE

-229 LYAEDN
+229 LYAEDS

-274 TKGWVSMLEHYFIS
+274 SKGWVSMLEHYFIS

-302 RKSLKSG
+302 RKSSKSG
-309 IYSIGVVGETS
+309 IYSVGVVGETS

-563 AKISSQ
+563 AKISS

>member
-1 MSPLGR
+1 MSSLGR
-7 QGHRSR
+7 QGYRSR
-13 AGEGINMENFQ
+13 AGERINMENFQ

-48 DTNQL
+48 DINQP
-53 LVVNESERSLISESS
+53 LVVNESERSLISEPSQ
-68 KFAEPETF
+68 FAEPETF
-76 NENLSVSEPSVD
+76 NENISVSETSID
-88 SCSLRNIKTLKSPY
+88 SCSLSNIKTLNSPY

-165 KDMYRSDGKNFVV
+165 KDMYKSDGKNFVV

-229 LYAEDN
+229 LYAEDS

-274 TKGWVSMLEHYFIS
+274 SKGWVSMLEHYFIS

-302 RKSLKSG
+302 RKSSKSG
-309 IYSIGVVGETS
+309 IYSVGVVGETS

-563 AKISSQ
+563 AKISS

>member
-1 MSPLGR
+1 
-7 QGHRSR
+7 
-13 AGEGINMENFQ
+13 MENFQ

-33 IFSYFLLIRWDPPTN
+33 IFSYFLLIRWDPP
-48 DTNQL
+48 
-53 LVVNESERSLISESS
+53 NENSTENTISTDSERPLINDPIDFE
-68 KFAEPETF
+68 ETAPF
-76 NENLSVSEPSVD
+76 NENLSNIKAID
-88 SCSLRNIKTLKSPY
+88 NICAANNIKTLESPY
-102 WSLDLDLK
+102 WSLDIDLK
-110 NGEIVKTTL
+110 KGEIVKTTL
-119 ENYPTEMNSS
+119 KNYPVEIDS
-129 DRKVLF
+129 KGKKILF

-141 KYSQVSGFEF
+141 KYSHTSGFEF
-151 LNKDLAFKENLFSI
+151 LNKELNPDKNFFSVKET
-165 KDMYRSDGKNFVV
+165 YTSDNKIFVV
-178 LEKRENDLIF
+178 LEKTEKNLLFKKII
-188 SKTFSYKNDDYFVS
+188 SYKNDDYFVS
-202 VKDNILNLSGKE
+202 VTDSVLNVSASEVTL
-214 ITFAPYSKIDRSDID
+214 APFSKIDRSSVD
-229 LYAEDN
+229 LNADEN

-261 FSDLSEESYRELS
+261 FSDLSEDNFRELS
-274 TKGWVSMLEHYFIS
+274 TKGWASMLEHYFIS
-288 AIIPEEGSNLIFQA
+288 AIVPEEGTNFIFQA
-302 RKSLKSG
+302 RKSTKSDVF
-309 IYSIGVVGETS
+309 SIGLVGETN
-320 SIGPNKEASFD
+320 SIAPNREASFN

-343 LQKTHPELDLAV
+343 LQKAHPELDLAV

-368 SAMVVF
+368 SAMSF
-374 FDLTGNWGWSIVLVT
+374 FHNLTGNWGWSIVLVT
-389 ILIKLLLWPLSM
+389 ILIKVLLWPLSM

-421 ERHADDRQALSK
+421 ERFSDDRQALSK

-531 VMFALFPAGLVL
+531 ILFALFPAGLVL

-563 AKISSQ
+563 AKLAV

>member
-1 MSPLGR
+1 
-7 QGHRSR
+7 
-13 AGEGINMENFQ
+13 MENFQ

-33 IFSYFLLIRWDPPTN
+33 IFSYFLLIRWDPPAI
-48 DTNQL
+48 DANQS
-53 LVVNESERSLISESS
+53 LVINESERSLISESS
-68 KFAEPETF
+68 KFVEAETF
-76 NENLSVSEPSVD
+76 NENLSVSETSVD
-88 SCSLRNIKTLKSPY
+88 SCSLSNIKTLKSPY

-165 KDMYRSDGKNFVV
+165 KDMYKSDGKNFVV

-229 LYAEDN
+229 LYAEDS

-274 TKGWVSMLEHYFIS
+274 SKGWVSMLEHYFIS

-302 RKSLKSG
+302 RKSSKSG
-309 IYSIGVVGETS
+309 IYSVGVVGETS

-563 AKISSQ
+563 AKISS

>member
-1 MSPLGR
+1 
-7 QGHRSR
+7 
-13 AGEGINMENFQ
+13 MENFQ

-33 IFSYFLLIRWDPPTN
+33 IFSYFLLIRWDPPTSYIN
-48 DTNQL
+48 EEN
-53 LVVNESERSLISESS
+53 VYNESERSLIQPSNDY
-68 KFAEPETF
+68 KETAPF
-76 NENLSVSEPSVD
+76 NEDLSYIEPLAEI
-88 SCSLRNIKTLKSPY
+88 CSLENIETLRTPY
-102 WSLDLDLK
+102 WSLDIDLK
-110 NGEIVKTTL
+110 NGEIVKATL
-119 ENYPTEMNSS
+119 DNYPTEINSS
-129 DRKVLF
+129 EKKVLF
-135 NKCGPE
+135 NKCGAE
-141 KYSQVSGFEF
+141 KYSQLSGFEF
-151 LNKDLAFKENLFSI
+151 LNKELNPKDNLFSI
-165 KDMYRSDGKNFVV
+165 KEKYSSNNITFVV
-178 LEKRENDLIF
+178 LEKREKDLIF
-188 SKTFSYKNDDYFVS
+188 KKTFSFKNDDYFIS
-202 VKDNILNLSGKE
+202 LTDNILNLSNSE
-214 ITFAPYSKIDRSDID
+214 VTFAPFSKIDRSSVD
-229 LYAEDN
+229 LYADES

-261 FSDLSEESYRELS
+261 FSDLNEDSYRELS

-288 AIIPEEGSNLIFQA
+288 SIVPEEGTNLIFQA
-302 RKSLKSG
+302 RKSSKSD
-309 IYSIGVVGETS
+309 IYSVGLVGETS
-320 SIGPNKEASFD
+320 SISPNNEASFN
-331 QKVYFGPKIKKE
+331 QRVYFGPKIKKE
-343 LQKTHPELDLAV
+343 LQKAHPELDLAV

-368 SAMVVF
+368 SAMTVF

-433 AMMDLYKKEKVN
+433 AMMELYKKEKVN

-552 AVQMVMHGPKK
+552 AVQMVMHGPRKEK
-563 AKISSQ
+563 ASA

>member
-1 MSPLGR
+1 MSSLGR

-13 AGEGINMENFQ
+13 AGERINMENFQ

-33 IFSYFLLIRWDPPTN
+33 IFSYFLLIRWDPPAN
-48 DTNQL
+48 DTNQS
-53 LVVNESERSLISESS
+53 LVINKSERSLISESS
-68 KFAEPETF
+68 EFVEAETF
-76 NENLSVSEPSVD
+76 NENLSVSETSVD
-88 SCSLRNIKTLKSPY
+88 SCSLSNIKTLKSPY

-165 KDMYRSDGKNFVV
+165 KDMYKSDGKNFVV

-229 LYAEDN
+229 LYAEDS

-274 TKGWVSMLEHYFIS
+274 SKGWVSMLEHYFIS

-302 RKSLKSG
+302 RKSSKSG
-309 IYSIGVVGETS
+309 IYSVGVVGETS

-563 AKISSQ
+563 AKISS

>member
-1 MSPLGR
+1 
-7 QGHRSR
+7 
-13 AGEGINMENFQ
+13 MENFQ

-33 IFSYFLLIRWDPPTN
+33 IFSYFLLIRWDPPSEN
-48 DTNQL
+48 SLENSISID
-53 LVVNESERSLISESS
+53 SERPLIN
-68 KFAEPETF
+68 EPIDFEETTPF
-76 NENLSVSEPSVD
+76 NENLSNIKAIDNV
-88 SCSLRNIKTLKSPY
+88 CAANNIKTLESPY
-102 WSLDLDLK
+102 WSLDIDLK
-110 NGEIVKTTL
+110 KGEIVKTTL
-119 ENYPTEMNSS
+119 KNYPVEIDS
-129 DRKVLF
+129 KGKKILF

-141 KYSQVSGFEF
+141 KYSHTSGFEF
-151 LNKDLAFKENLFSI
+151 LNKELNPDKNFFSVKET
-165 KDMYRSDGKNFVV
+165 YTSDNKIFVV
-178 LEKRENDLIF
+178 LEKTEKNLLFKKII
-188 SKTFSYKNDDYFVS
+188 SYKNDDYFVS
-202 VKDNILNLSGKE
+202 VTDSVLNVSASEVTL
-214 ITFAPYSKIDRSDID
+214 APFSKIDRSSVD
-229 LYAEDN
+229 LNADEN

-261 FSDLSEESYRELS
+261 FSNLSEDNFRELS
-274 TKGWVSMLEHYFIS
+274 TKGWASMLEHYFIS
-288 AIIPEEGSNLIFQA
+288 AIVPEEGTNFIFQA
-302 RKSLKSG
+302 RKSTKSDVF
-309 IYSIGVVGETS
+309 SIGLVGETN
-320 SIGPNKEASFD
+320 SIAPNREASFN

-343 LQKTHPELDLAV
+343 LQKAHPELDLAV

-368 SAMVVF
+368 SAMSF
-374 FDLTGNWGWSIVLVT
+374 FHNLTGNWGWSIVLVT
-389 ILIKLLLWPLSM
+389 ILIKVLLWPLSM

-421 ERHADDRQALSK
+421 ERYSDDRQALSK

-531 VMFALFPAGLVL
+531 ILFALFPAGLVL

-563 AKISSQ
+563 AKLAV

>member
-1 MSPLGR
+1 
-7 QGHRSR
+7 
-13 AGEGINMENFQ
+13 MENFQ

-33 IFSYFLLIRWDPPTN
+33 IFSYFLLIRWDPP
-48 DTNQL
+48 
-53 LVVNESERSLISESS
+53 NENSKENSIYIDSERPLINDPIDFE
-68 KFAEPETF
+68 ETAPF
-76 NENLSVSEPSVD
+76 NENLSNIKAIDNV
-88 SCSLRNIKTLKSPY
+88 CAANNIKTLESPY
-102 WSLDLDLK
+102 WSLDIDLK
-110 NGEIVKTTL
+110 KGEIVKTTL
-119 ENYPTEMNSS
+119 KNYPVEIDS
-129 DRKVLF
+129 KGKKILF

-141 KYSQVSGFEF
+141 KYSHTSGFEF
-151 LNKDLAFKENLFSI
+151 LNKELNPDKNFFSVKET
-165 KDMYRSDGKNFVV
+165 YTSDNKIFVV
-178 LEKRENDLIF
+178 LEKTEKNLLFKKII
-188 SKTFSYKNDDYFVS
+188 SYKNDDYFVS
-202 VKDNILNLSGKE
+202 VTDSVLNVSASEVTL
-214 ITFAPYSKIDRSDID
+214 APFSKIDRSSVD
-229 LYAEDN
+229 LNADEN

-261 FSDLSEESYRELS
+261 FSDLSEDNFRELS
-274 TKGWVSMLEHYFIS
+274 TKGWASMLEHYFIS
-288 AIIPEEGSNLIFQA
+288 AIVPEEGTNFIFQA
-302 RKSLKSG
+302 RKSTKSDVF
-309 IYSIGVVGETS
+309 SIGLVGETN
-320 SIGPNKEASFD
+320 SIAPNREASFN

-343 LQKTHPELDLAV
+343 LQKAHPELDLAV

-368 SAMVVF
+368 SAMSF
-374 FDLTGNWGWSIVLVT
+374 FHNLTGNWGWSIVLVT
-389 ILIKLLLWPLSM
+389 ILIKVLLWPLSM

-421 ERHADDRQALSK
+421 ERHSDDRQALSK

-531 VMFALFPAGLVL
+531 ILFALFPAGLVL

-563 AKISSQ
+563 AKLAV

>member
-1 MSPLGR
+1 
-7 QGHRSR
+7 
-13 AGEGINMENFQ
+13 MENFQ

-33 IFSYFLLIRWDPPTN
+33 IFSYFLLIRWDPPN
-48 DTNQL
+48 GNSIENSISID
-53 LVVNESERSLISESS
+53 SERPLIN
-68 KFAEPETF
+68 EPIDFEETTPF
-76 NENLSVSEPSVD
+76 NENLSNIKAIDNV
-88 SCSLRNIKTLKSPY
+88 CAANNIKTLESPY
-102 WSLDLDLK
+102 WSLDIDLK
-110 NGEIVKTTL
+110 KGEIVKTTL
-119 ENYPTEMNSS
+119 KNYPVEIDS
-129 DRKVLF
+129 KGKKILF

-141 KYSQVSGFEF
+141 KYSHTSGFEF
-151 LNKDLAFKENLFSI
+151 LNKELNPDKNFFSVKET
-165 KDMYRSDGKNFVV
+165 YTSDNKIFVV
-178 LEKRENDLIF
+178 LEKTEKNLLFKKII
-188 SKTFSYKNDDYFVS
+188 SYKNDDYFVS
-202 VKDNILNLSGKE
+202 VTDSVLNVSASEVTL
-214 ITFAPYSKIDRSDID
+214 APFSKIDRSSVD
-229 LYAEDN
+229 LNADEN

-261 FSDLSEESYRELS
+261 FSDLSEDNFRELS
-274 TKGWVSMLEHYFIS
+274 TKGWASMLEHYFIS
-288 AIIPEEGSNLIFQA
+288 AIVPEEGTNFIFQA
-302 RKSLKSG
+302 RKSTKSDVF
-309 IYSIGVVGETS
+309 SIGLVGETN
-320 SIGPNKEASFD
+320 SIAPNREASFN

-343 LQKTHPELDLAV
+343 LQKAHPELDLAV

-368 SAMVVF
+368 SAMSF
-374 FDLTGNWGWSIVLVT
+374 FHNLTGNWGWSIVLVT
-389 ILIKLLLWPLSM
+389 ILIKVLLWPLSM

-421 ERHADDRQALSK
+421 ERYSDDRQALSK

-531 VMFALFPAGLVL
+531 ILFALFPAGLVL

-563 AKISSQ
+563 AKLAV

>member
-1 MSPLGR
+1 
-7 QGHRSR
+7 
-13 AGEGINMENFQ
+13 MENFQ

-33 IFSYFLLIRWDPPTN
+33 IFSYFLLIRWDPPNGNSTEN
-48 DTNQL
+48 SISID
-53 LVVNESERSLISESS
+53 SERPLIN
-68 KFAEPETF
+68 EPIGFEETTPF
-76 NENLSVSEPSVD
+76 NEDLSNIKAIDNV
-88 SCSLRNIKTLKSPY
+88 CAANNIKTLESPY
-102 WSLDLDLK
+102 WSLDIDLK
-110 NGEIVKTTL
+110 KGEIVKTTL
-119 ENYPTEMNSS
+119 KNYPVEIDS
-129 DRKVLF
+129 KGKKILF

-141 KYSQVSGFEF
+141 KYSHTSGFEF
-151 LNKDLAFKENLFSI
+151 LNKELNPDKNFFSVKEA
-165 KDMYRSDGKNFVV
+165 YTSDNKTFVV
-178 LEKRENDLIF
+178 LEKTEKNLLFKKII
-188 SKTFSYKNDDYFVS
+188 SYKNDDYFVS
-202 VKDNILNLSGKE
+202 VTDSVLNVSASEVTL
-214 ITFAPYSKIDRSDID
+214 APFSKIDRSSVD
-229 LYAEDN
+229 LNADEN

-261 FSDLSEESYRELS
+261 FSDLSEDNFRELS
-274 TKGWVSMLEHYFIS
+274 TKGWASMLEHYFIS
-288 AIIPEEGSNLIFQA
+288 AIVPEEGTNFIFQA
-302 RKSLKSG
+302 RKSTKSDVF
-309 IYSIGVVGETS
+309 SIGLVGETN
-320 SIGPNKEASFD
+320 SIAPNREASFN

-343 LQKTHPELDLAV
+343 LQKAHPELDLAV

-368 SAMVVF
+368 SAMSF
-374 FDLTGNWGWSIVLVT
+374 FHNLTGNWGWSIVLVT
-389 ILIKLLLWPLSM
+389 ILIKVLLWPLSM

-421 ERHADDRQALSK
+421 ERYSDDRQALSK

-531 VMFALFPAGLVL
+531 VLFALFPAGLVL

-563 AKISSQ
+563 AKLAA

>member
-48 DTNQL
+48 DINQQ
-53 LVVNESERSLISESS
+53 LVVNESERSLISEPSQ
-68 KFAEPETF
+68 FAEPETF
-76 NENLSVSEPSVD
+76 NENISVSETSID
-88 SCSLRNIKTLKSPY
+88 SCSLSNIKTLNSPY

-151 LNKDLAFKENLFSI
+151 LNKDLASKENLFSI
-165 KDMYRSDGKNFVV
+165 KDMYKSEGKNFVV
-178 LEKRENDLIF
+178 LEKRENDVIF

-229 LYAEDN
+229 LYADDS

-302 RKSLKSG
+302 RKSSKSG
-309 IYSIGVVGETS
+309 IYSVGVVGETN

-563 AKISSQ
+563 AKISS

>member
-1 MSPLGR
+1 
-7 QGHRSR
+7 
-13 AGEGINMENFQ
+13 MENFQ

-33 IFSYFLLIRWDPPTN
+33 IFSYFLLIRWDPPN
-48 DTNQL
+48 NNHQEQDLSNSEHL
-53 LVVNESERSLISESS
+53 LSESINAYS
-68 KFAEPETF
+68 EDAPFNEDLSYIEPLTETCSLENAETF
-76 NENLSVSEPSVD
+76 ETPLWSINL
-88 SCSLRNIKTLKSPY
+88 NLK
-102 WSLDLDLK
+102 K
-110 NGEIVKTTL
+110 GEIVKATL
-119 ENYPTEMNSS
+119 NNYPTEFKSS
-129 DRKVLF
+129 EKKVLF
-135 NKCGPE
+135 NKCGAE
-141 KYSQVSGFEF
+141 KYSHISGFEF
-151 LNKDLAFKENLFSI
+151 LNKDFNPRDAFFSVKEKYESNN
-165 KDMYRSDGKNFVV
+165 KTFVV
-178 LEKRENDLIF
+178 LEKREKDLIF
-188 SKTFSYKNDDYFVS
+188 NKTFSFNNDDYFIS
-202 VKDNILNLSGKE
+202 ITDNILNLSVSE
-214 ITFAPYSKIDRSDID
+214 VTFAPFSKIDRSSVD
-229 LYAEDN
+229 LYADES

-261 FSDLSEESYRELS
+261 FSDLDENSYRELS
-274 TKGWVSMLEHYFIS
+274 SKGWVSMLEHYFITS
-288 AIIPEEGSNLIFQA
+288 IVPEEGTNLIFQA
-302 RKSLKSG
+302 RKSSKSDV
-309 IYSIGVVGETS
+309 YSVGLVGETT
-320 SIGPNKEASFD
+320 SISPNNEASFN

-343 LQKTHPELDLAV
+343 LQKAHPELDLAV

-368 SAMVVF
+368 SAMTVF

-433 AMMDLYKKEKVN
+433 AMMELYKKEKVN

-499 AAMWGMQQLQ
+499 AAMWGMQKLQ

-552 AVQMVMHGPKK
+552 AVQMLMHGPKK
-563 AKISSQ
+563 EKASAL

>member
-48 DTNQL
+48 DINQS
-53 LVVNESERSLISESS
+53 LVVNESERSLISEPSQ
-68 KFAEPETF
+68 FAEPETF
-76 NENLSVSEPSVD
+76 NENISVSETSID
-88 SCSLRNIKTLKSPY
+88 SCSLSNIKTLNSPY

-151 LNKDLAFKENLFSI
+151 LNKDLASKENLFSI
-165 KDMYRSDGKNFVV
+165 KDMYKSEGKNFVV
-178 LEKRENDLIF
+178 LEKRENDVIF

-202 VKDNILNLSGKE
+202 VKDNILNLSDKE

-229 LYAEDN
+229 LYADDS

-274 TKGWVSMLEHYFIS
+274 SKGWVSMLEHYFIS

-302 RKSLKSG
+302 RKSSKSG
-309 IYSIGVVGETS
+309 IYSVGVVGETS

-563 AKISSQ
+563 AKISS